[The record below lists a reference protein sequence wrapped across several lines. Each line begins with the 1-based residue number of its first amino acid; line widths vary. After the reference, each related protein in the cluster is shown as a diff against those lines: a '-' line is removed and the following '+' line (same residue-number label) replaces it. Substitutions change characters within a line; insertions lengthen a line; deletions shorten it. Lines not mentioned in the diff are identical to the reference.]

1 MFPRRL
7 LLTGL
12 TLAGV
17 GIPYAMYQ
25 AGMQQPAAEHAPSGA
40 VSPPPAAVVSPASN
54 APAPQAI
61 WPNASP
67 RQAPLAG
74 PAVRE
79 FGDVLRFDVDPHW
92 VLARWAHVGTAT
104 EQPHLKGYRVPL
116 CTGTQVH
123 DLAGSLTYYFN
134 AQQQVQ
140 RLVFHGTTGDFRP
153 LVAWATR
160 HYRLRSV
167 TTPQAGMHLYRGTWN
182 GRATSELCITPA
194 PVVQAQLPHRRYEV
208 HLLLER
214 PEQYKLFA
222 PSSETTALIPR

>member
-1 MFPRRL
+1 MMLGGIKMPRVPDE
-7 LLTGL
+7 T
-12 TLAGV
+12 TT
-17 GIPYAMYQ
+17 
-25 AGMQQPAAEHAPSGA
+25 PAAS
-40 VSPPPAAVVSPASN
+40 VSPPSD
-54 APAPQAI
+54 APAPGPGTPVA
-61 WPNASP
+61 PP

-74 PAVRE
+74 PAVRD

-92 VLARWAHVGTAT
+92 VLAHWPHVGTAT

-153 LVAWATR
+153 LAAWATR
-160 HYRLRSV
+160 HYPLRRV
-167 TTPQAGMHLYRGTWN
+167 PTQPAGMHLFRGTWN

-222 PSSETTALIPR
+222 PSSEKTALLGR